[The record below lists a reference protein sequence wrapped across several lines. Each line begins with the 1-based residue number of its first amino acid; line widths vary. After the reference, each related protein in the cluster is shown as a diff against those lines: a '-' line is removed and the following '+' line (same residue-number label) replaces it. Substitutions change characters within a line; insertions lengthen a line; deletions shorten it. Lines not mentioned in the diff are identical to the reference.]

1 MRFHKR
7 SNASASLAPGCPTS
21 MAIPTAVSSVSMQTG
36 NLQLSDT
43 LQTLLE
49 GVRFVLCSSNEG
61 LEVNT

>member
-1 MRFHKR
+1 
-7 SNASASLAPGCPTS
+7 